1 MEGRPRQFFKTV
13 GKSRLKK
20 SIRHPIVVAIFLVGV
35 ARKAHPDVCKCCPKG
50 RRQESAMRRLV
61 IVFLLLFAVSRTS
74 DAFGADRGTH
84 LAQGTQTVTG
94 CMVGCG
100 TQVGSCQSTC
110 LAISS
115 GVATTSVTIVGATT
129 DPTQCYLNCTSQQ
142 LLCEQGCNAQH

>member
-1 MEGRPRQFFKTV
+1 
-13 GKSRLKK
+13 
-20 SIRHPIVVAIFLVGV
+20 
-35 ARKAHPDVCKCCPKG
+35 
-50 RRQESAMRRLV
+50 MRRLA
-61 IVFLLLFAVSRTS
+61 IVCLLPFAISCSS
-74 DAFGADRGTH
+74 DAFGADGRMH

-115 GVATTSVTIVGATT
+115 GATTPSVTIVGATT

-142 LLCEQGCNAQH
+142 LICEQGCNAQQ